1 MSTLARA
8 LSLISAIFMLTACG
22 GGGSAVSR
30 DNTDN
35 GSGDDGTTTPTYSI
49 ALTLENESGASD
61 NNLSENNSLFAVA
74 TVTDDQGNPYSD
86 ALLTFTLSN
95 DELAEFGN
103 DTGTARTNSSGVA
116 RIRLNASTAS
126 GDGEITAALSSGE
139 TGSTTFSATAVTS
152 TDPDSLVISLVL
164 QNEAGEIDNSLT
176 EDNSLFAIATV
187 SDQNGSPVSDAL
199 LAFTLSNDELA
210 EFGNDTGTERTDN
223 NGEARIRLNAS
234 TASGGGEITATLGTG
249 ETATTTFSATA
260 ISGTD
265 PTTISVSL
273 SLQNENGE
281 PDNNLSEDNSLFAVA
296 TVTDQNG
303 NPFTDA
309 LLTYSLSN
317 NALAEFGNDTGT
329 ARTNSQGVAQL
340 RLNASTASGDGEV
353 TATLATGESGSTTF
367 TAVAVT
373 TEPTT
378 INVALSLQNESG
390 EADNNLSSSNALT
403 AVATVTNS
411 LGEPQ
416 ADLLLTFSLSNDDL
430 ATFSNDTA
438 TALTNTEGVATIGM
452 SVGSASGDGEV
463 TATLAT
469 GETDS
474 TTFSSEGS
482 TTVSE
487 EPASLELFADSIQLA
502 SSGSDEVELIALVKN
517 EQSVLMEGVEVS
529 FSAATGDGVELQ
541 LTQPETAA
549 DGTARAVLTSQNDKS
564 NRTITIT
571 AGAGS
576 LTESVDITIRGTEV
590 IINGASSV
598 ILNDTVDYTIRL
610 QDSDGQPIDNED
622 VVLSAINGTLSSTTV
637 NTGTNGQA
645 TVSYT
650 ASSSG
655 EDTITASALNAETS
669 FTVQVQQDEFNFV
682 NLPTEEVP
690 LGQAQTITVQWRQNN
705 TPVVGQEVTFSASRG
720 VIDGNSTVQ
729 TDAEGQA
736 SIDIS
741 ANNAGI
747 SSITATASDGSG
759 NVLVSALTQI
769 EFIATTP
776 ATIIADATLDNLGPD
791 GQTST
796 ISAVVRDANNN
807 LVKNSV
813 VNFTVSDVSTGF
825 VSPSQATTDSK
836 GIATTVFTSGS
847 VSSNEAVIIT
857 ASIADDESIS
867 DEVALTVGAR
877 AFDIVIGTGNEI
889 ETPSTTS
896 YLKKFAVFVSDS
908 SGRPVSNV
916 NLTASV
922 NPVKYNEDGV
932 YWKGRWV
939 YNDVDSIWNV
949 VDVFECE
956 NEDENDNGILDE
968 GEDTNKDQQLTPG
981 IVGTV
986 TLSNNGVTDENGF
999 AELEYRYPE
1008 SYAVWYFAEITV
1020 FGQSTGSEAQASMKY
1035 QLEILADDITDEGR
1049 SPPANPFG
1057 TGECPVE
1064 DPVP

>member
-1 MSTLARA
+1 MSTLARV

-22 GGGSAVSR
+22 GGGSSVSR

-35 GSGDDGTTTPTYSI
+35 GSGDGGTTTPTYSI
-49 ALTLENESGASD
+49 ALSLENESGASD

-74 TVTDDQGNPYSD
+74 TVTDEDGNPHSD

-95 DELAEFGN
+95 EELAEFGN
-103 DTGTARTNSSGVA
+103 DTGTARTNASGVA
-116 RIRLNASTAS
+116 RIRLDASTAS
-126 GDGEITAALSSGE
+126 GDGEIIAALGSGE
-139 TGSTTFSATAVTS
+139 TGTTTFSATAV
-152 TDPDSLVISLVL
+152 
-164 QNEAGEIDNSLT
+164 
-176 EDNSLFAIATV
+176 
-187 SDQNGSPVSDAL
+187 
-199 LAFTLSNDELA
+199 
-210 EFGNDTGTERTDN
+210 
-223 NGEARIRLNAS
+223 
-234 TASGGGEITATLGTG
+234 
-249 ETATTTFSATA
+249 
-260 ISGTD
+260 SGTD
-265 PTTISVSL
+265 PTTISV
-273 SLQNENGE
+273 
-281 PDNNLSEDNSLFAVA
+281 
-296 TVTDQNG
+296 
-303 NPFTDA
+303 
-309 LLTYSLSN
+309 
-317 NALAEFGNDTGT
+317 ALA
-329 ARTNSQGVAQL
+329 
-340 RLNASTASGDGEV
+340 
-353 TATLATGESGSTTF
+353 
-367 TAVAVT
+367 
-373 TEPTT
+373 
-378 INVALSLQNESG
+378 LQNESG

-438 TALTNTEGVATIGM
+438 TALTNAEGVATIGM

-463 TATLAT
+463 TATLPT

-487 EPASLELFADSIQLA
+487 DPASLELFADSIQLA

-541 LTQPETAA
+541 LTQPVTLA
-549 DGTARAVLTSQNDKS
+549 DGTARAILTSQNDKS

-576 LTESVDITIRGTEV
+576 LTESVNITIAGTEV
-590 IINGASSV
+590 TINGASSV

-610 QDSDGQPIDNED
+610 QDSDGETIKNED
-622 VVLSAINGTLSSTTV
+622 VVLSATNGTLSSATV
-637 NTGTNGQA
+637 NTGANGQA

-650 ASSSG
+650 ASASG
-655 EDTITASALNAETS
+655 ENTITASALNAETS

-690 LGQAQTITVQWRQNN
+690 LGQTQTITVQWRQDN

-720 VIDGNSTVQ
+720 VIDGDSTVQ

-908 SGRPVSNV
+908 SGRPVSDV

-932 YWKGRWV
+932 YLKGRWV

-949 VDVFECE
+949 VDVFQCD
-956 NEDENDNGILDE
+956 NEDKNDNGILDE

-981 IVGTV
+981 IVGTI

-1064 DPVP
+1064 DPLP

>member
-1 MSTLARA
+1 MSTLAKT
-8 LSLISAIFMLTACG
+8 LSLISALFMLTACG
-22 GGGSAVSR
+22 GGGSSVSR
-30 DNTDN
+30 DDTDN
-35 GSGDDGTTTPTYSI
+35 GSGDGGTTPSYSI
-49 ALTLENESGASD
+49 SLSLENESGASD
-61 NNLSENNSLFAVA
+61 NNLSEDNSLFAVA
-74 TVTDDQGNPYSD
+74 TVTDEDGNPYSD

-95 DELAEFGN
+95 EALAEFGN

-116 RIRLNASTAS
+116 RLRLNASTAS
-126 GDGEITAALSSGE
+126 GDGEITAALGSGE
-139 TGSTTFSATAVTS
+139 TGTTTFSATAV
-152 TDPDSLVISLVL
+152 
-164 QNEAGEIDNSLT
+164 
-176 EDNSLFAIATV
+176 
-187 SDQNGSPVSDAL
+187 
-199 LAFTLSNDELA
+199 
-210 EFGNDTGTERTDN
+210 
-223 NGEARIRLNAS
+223 
-234 TASGGGEITATLGTG
+234 
-249 ETATTTFSATA
+249 
-260 ISGTD
+260 SGTD
-265 PTTISVSL
+265 PTSISV
-273 SLQNENGE
+273 
-281 PDNNLSEDNSLFAVA
+281 
-296 TVTDQNG
+296 
-303 NPFTDA
+303 A
-309 LLTYSLSN
+309 LT
-317 NALAEFGNDTGT
+317 
-329 ARTNSQGVAQL
+329 
-340 RLNASTASGDGEV
+340 
-353 TATLATGESGSTTF
+353 
-367 TAVAVT
+367 
-373 TEPTT
+373 
-378 INVALSLQNESG
+378 LQNESG
-390 EADNNLSSSNALT
+390 EADNSLSSSNSLVAM
-403 AVATVTNS
+403 ATVTNS

-416 ADLLLTFSLSNDDL
+416 ADLLLTFSLSNDEL
-430 ATFSNDTA
+430 ATFSNDTG
-438 TALTNTEGVATIGM
+438 TALTNADGVATLGM

-487 EPASLELFADSIQLA
+487 EPASLELYANNIQLA

-529 FSAATGDGVELQ
+529 FSAQTGDGVELQ
-541 LTQPETAA
+541 LTQPVTLS
-549 DGTARAVLTSQNDKS
+549 DGTARAILTSQNDKS

-576 LTESVDITIRGTEV
+576 LSESVDITIRGTEV

-622 VVLSAINGTLSSTTV
+622 VVLSVTNGTLSSTTV
-637 NTGTNGQA
+637 NTGANGQA

-650 ASSSG
+650 ASASG
-655 EDTITASALNAETS
+655 ENTITASALNAETS

-690 LGQAQTITVQWRQNN
+690 LGQTQTITVQWRQNN

-720 VIDGNSTVQ
+720 VIDGNATVQ

-916 NLTASV
+916 NLTASI

-932 YWKGRWV
+932 YLKGRWV

-949 VDVFECE
+949 VDVFQCD

-968 GEDTNKDQQLTPG
+968 GEDTNEDQQLTPG

-1057 TGECPVE
+1057 TGECPVK